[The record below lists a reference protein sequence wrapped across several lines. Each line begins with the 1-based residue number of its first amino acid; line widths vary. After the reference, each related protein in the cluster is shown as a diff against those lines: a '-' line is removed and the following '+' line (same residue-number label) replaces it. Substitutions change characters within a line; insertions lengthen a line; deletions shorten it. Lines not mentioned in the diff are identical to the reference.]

1 MEEQL
6 KNFANFIS
14 QAKEDLNL
22 HRQIAYELGCSQ
34 GILNILDKILNL
46 SNELENKAE
55 KGHLKVNYLNQ
66 VQSNLNSIL
75 GSLRYRGQNDATFIN
90 NLSEERRKQS
100 RIDFEQATENFNR
113 LYEQIDFNLS
123 FFEQI
128 NFFTSNVV
136 AIGANGSGKTTL
148 SK

>member
-1 MEEQL
+1 
-6 KNFANFIS
+6 
-14 QAKEDLNL
+14 
-22 HRQIAYELGCSQ
+22 
-34 GILNILDKILNL
+34 
-46 SNELENKAE
+46 
-55 KGHLKVNYLNQ
+55 
-66 VQSNLNSIL
+66 
-75 GSLRYRGQNDATFIN
+75 SLRYRGQNDATFIN

-148 SK
+148 SKKFKSYLQTNGVVISAQRILLVPDFDSIANPSSTADQLKQAQTRD